1 MDEPALVSINNN
13 IDNIKINPG
22 QRVPIPIQR
31 LIKAKA
37 SYNVRN
43 IPLETATF
51 LLNGDL
57 QPSAGDLVLAEIT
70 SIGQHQRIEL
80 TGGRRA
86 GLHIGDEIVVCY
98 GPRYAPDQF
107 EAYVPNSLEAC
118 HLVAAGGIAAKSI
131 SRHRRIKSAT
141 QILPLGL
148 LADEYGK
155 RINIKDWAITKPI
168 HSNEP
173 RPYTVAVIG
182 SSMNAGKTTTAAG
195 VIHTLKNKDLKI
207 AAAKVTGTG
216 AGGDRWKMVDA
227 GADLVLDFTDTGL
240 ASTFRISQ
248 QLLESTF
255 GCLMNNLSVTRP
267 DVIVVEVADGLYQN
281 ETADLLASDV
291 FKSSVDTLV
300 FASGDALAAKA
311 GADMLRQQG
320 FSVCAVSGAINASPL
335 AKREA
340 ATALDMPLLTPA
352 EVGNLVYELYQVKQ
366 QPVQSQDKSDVAV
379 MI

>member
-1 MDEPALVSINNN
+1 MDKSAVESITSFDNN
-13 IDNIKINPG
+13 KTSPG
-22 QRVPIPIQR
+22 QIEPFSKQR
-31 LIKAKA
+31 LRKAKA

-43 IPLETATF
+43 IPLEIAKK
-51 LLNGDL
+51 LLSGSLRPN
-57 QPSAGDLVLAEIT
+57 AGDLLLAKIA

-80 TGGRRA
+80 CGGRRA
-86 GLHIGDEIVVCY
+86 GLHIGDEIIVCY

-107 EAYVPNSLEAC
+107 EAYVPDTLEAC

-141 QILPLGL
+141 EIQPLGL
-148 LADEYGK
+148 LADEHGN
-155 RINIKDWAITKPI
+155 RINIKDWAIIKPVI
-168 HSNEP
+168 NHHP

-195 VIHTLKNKDLKI
+195 IIHTLKSRGLQI
-207 AAAKVTGTG
+207 AATKVTGTG

-227 GADLVLDFTDTGL
+227 GADHVLDFTDAGVV
-240 ASTFRISQ
+240 STFRISK

-255 GCLMNNLSVTRP
+255 SCLMDNLSLTQP

-281 ETADLLASDV
+281 ETAELLASNL

-300 FASGDALAAKA
+300 FAAGDALGAKA
-311 GADMLRQQG
+311 GADMLRHQG
-320 FSVCAVSGAINASPL
+320 YSVCAVSGAINASPL

-340 ATALDMPLLTPA
+340 TTALDLPLLTPK
-352 EVGNLVYELYQVKQ
+352 ETGNHVYELYQAKQ
-366 QPVQSQDKSDVAV
+366 QPVQVQDKSFVAA
-379 MI
+379 MF